1 MQNDLAA
8 PQFVICTR
16 HDHSAAMNRIHTRLA
31 LLLFKV
37 VLIPAL
43 FAGCQSPHVLEP
55 ERAGAIIITNHA
67 PEQISAATKET
78 FQLHQ
83 FDQTRSDGPEL
94 VFQKM
99 GTFMDAVLTSDWA
112 SGPAW
117 VRVRVFQRPLDAERT
132 LLDCDVYMV
141 QQPEDPLF
149 QQERKLRGRKQQY
162 QALLDEIAENLNHQT
177 PMQHP

>member
-1 MQNDLAA
+1 MYE
-8 PQFVICTR
+8 CTR
-16 HDHSAAMNRIHTRLA
+16 NHWNRMKRIHSRLTLFLFA
-31 LLLFKV
+31 LA
-37 VLIPAL
+37 LIPAL

-55 ERAGAIIITNHA
+55 ERAGAVIITNHA
-67 PEQISAATKET
+67 PEQISAATKQA
-78 FQLHQ
+78 FQLRQ

-117 VRVRVFQRPLDAERT
+117 VRVRVFQQPLDAERT

-162 QALLDEIAENLNHQT
+162 QALLDEIAENLNHT
-177 PMQHP
+177 PIQRP